1 MENETNL
8 NEEVRDDLEVVD
20 EEKEEDNSLEF
31 DESEVD
37 EKEVNVQLWNWN
49 KGEAKAVAQY

>member
-31 DESEVD
+31 DRE
-37 EKEVNVQLWNWN
+37 
-49 KGEAKAVAQY
+49 